1 MNGTPKYE
9 VQAKRKGANER
20 WTAWAKTATHE
31 EAEKHAAKA
40 EAAGYLARILERK
53 KGKEE

>member
-31 EAEKHAAKA
+31 EAEEHAAKA
-40 EAAGYLARILERK
+40 EAAGYLARILEIKRRRRK
-53 KGKEE
+53 